1 MRTSVRAVSI
11 LFLLSAVA
19 GTSGCRDGGDS
30 KTPLSAVV
38 PNGSASVPS
47 FARTAPAPEEQATE
61 DGAPAPTS
69 DQESE
74 PDAEGATEDSPEET
88 AEPEKAADD
97 APLPDVEVKNVGM
110 HIGGEANTAEQK
122 RPIRAAVAAHYDEMK
137 RCYAKADAPA
147 KGATFGVDMRIK
159 GEGGPAKISN
169 PRSGL
174 KGGGVKECLVS
185 VFEGIDFPKQPKNL
199 ARMVSFS
206 IEFRKK

>member
-1 MRTSVRAVSI
+1 MRTSVRAVSL
-11 LFLLSAVA
+11 LFLLSAGA
-19 GTSGCRDGGDS
+19 CRDGGDS

-38 PNGSASVPS
+38 PNGSASVPA
-47 FARTAPAPEEQATE
+47 FARTSAPAPEETAAE
-61 DGAPAPTS
+61 DSAPAPAADQT
-69 DQESE
+69 DQEAAE
-74 PDAEGATEDSPEET
+74 PEGDGAAGEEDA
-88 AEPEKAADD
+88 AEPEKAE

-137 RCYAKADAPA
+137 RCYAKAEDPP

-159 GEGGPAKISN
+159 GEGGTAKISN

-185 VFEGIDFPKQPKNL
+185 VFEAIEFPKQPKN
-199 ARMVSFS
+199 APRMVSFS